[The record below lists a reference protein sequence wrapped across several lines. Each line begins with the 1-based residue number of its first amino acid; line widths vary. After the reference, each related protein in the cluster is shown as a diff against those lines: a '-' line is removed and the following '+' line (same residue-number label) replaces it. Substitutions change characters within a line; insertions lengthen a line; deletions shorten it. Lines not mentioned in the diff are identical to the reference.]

1 MSPASGGISLRGSSA
16 EALTL
21 LRDQLTEAIGRVGSR
36 KTAEVGDDLLGLAD
50 VLRSEVALRRTVTD
64 VSVDGEAKQSF
75 VRGLFEGQVDP
86 ISVDLLAAAVAQR
99 WTATRDLPDT
109 LEHLGVDTVVRSADD
124 AARVAEEL
132 FEVGRLLA
140 DHRDLRDTLAD
151 PARTAQDK
159 GDLLEGLLAG
169 KTLSSTARLVRQALK
184 GSYRTAG
191 AALEAYQKVAAGVHG
206 ESVAQVRVAEELPV
220 ADRERLQAA
229 LARQYGRPVHLNVV
243 IDPDVIGGIRVE
255 IGDDVIDGTVASR
268 LDDARRR
275 LAG

>member
-1 MSPASGGISLRGSSA
+1 MSRASGGISLRGSSA

-75 VRGLFEGQVDP
+75 VRSLFEGQVDP

-124 AARVAEEL
+124 AARVAVEL

-159 GDLLEGLLAG
+159 GDLLAGLLAG

-206 ESVAQVRVAEELPV
+206 ESVAQVSVAEELPA